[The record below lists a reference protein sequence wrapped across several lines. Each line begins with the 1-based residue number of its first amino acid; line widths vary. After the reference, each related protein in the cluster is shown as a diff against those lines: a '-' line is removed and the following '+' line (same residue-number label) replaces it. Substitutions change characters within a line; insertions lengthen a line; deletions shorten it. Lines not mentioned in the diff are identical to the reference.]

1 MSVLG
6 PVFRVARIIWV
17 VMTSDW
23 HNSMC
28 SSSSLSKCER
38 LGVQL
43 GRVRGWSPRRQP
55 EGKLSHQPAPR
66 LELQTTSFFP
76 SNPDY
81 FYRWKT
87 TWKHSLKRER
97 IFSRDCNSST
107 VISGCVS
114 TLHHH
119 RSCFL
124 LFTLYLA
131 ASHQGA
137 SAANFGDPG
146 KDGGQLGLWLP
157 CQLPQGTHLECSH
170 SDTHWE
176 QILR

>member
-1 MSVLG
+1 
-6 PVFRVARIIWV
+6 
-17 VMTSDW
+17 MTSNW
-23 HNSMC
+23 HISMC

-55 EGKLSHQPAPR
+55 ERKLSHQPAPR
-66 LELQTTSFFP
+66 LELQTTSFFRQIQILFVAVRQFGNKP
-76 SNPDY
+76 EHQSS
-81 FYRWKT
+81 
-87 TWKHSLKRER
+87 HSGA
-97 IFSRDCNSST
+97 FNSST

-146 KDGGQLGLWLP
+146 KDGGQLGLRLP
-157 CQLPQGTHLECSH
+157 CQLPQGTHLECAH
-170 SDTHWE
+170 SDSH
-176 QILR
+176 